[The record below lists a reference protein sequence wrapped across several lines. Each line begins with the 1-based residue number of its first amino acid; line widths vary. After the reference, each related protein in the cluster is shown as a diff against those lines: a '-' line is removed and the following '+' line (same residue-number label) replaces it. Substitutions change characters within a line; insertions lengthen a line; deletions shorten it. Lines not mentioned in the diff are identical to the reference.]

1 MASRVSD
8 HLQMYGAAIVVV
20 AKRGLGASSSS
31 QGGRRGQ
38 QSRQAAGGRRWSQHS
53 KQFVIDGN
61 EFLIIET
68 DNVLLASGTMKNGGS
83 GALSK
88 VSKFDFSYNYTK
100 HRVMIMS

>member
-8 HLQMYGAAIVVV
+8 HLQMGEGGP
-20 AKRGLGASSSS
+20 AK
-31 QGGRRGQ
+31 
-38 QSRQAAGGRRWSQHS
+38 HS

-88 VSKFDFSYNYTK
+88 VSKFDFSYTILNIA
-100 HRVMIMS
+100 MIMS

>member
-1 MASRVSD
+1 M
-8 HLQMYGAAIVVV
+8 

-88 VSKFDFSYNYTK
+88 VSKFDFSYTILNIA
-100 HRVMIMS
+100 MIMS

>member
-1 MASRVSD
+1 M
-8 HLQMYGAAIVVV
+8 
-20 AKRGLGASSSS
+20 AKRGLGAS
-31 QGGRRGQ
+31 QGGRGDSKAGRQ
-38 QSRQAAGGRRWSQHS
+38 QGGRWSQHS

-100 HRVMIMS
+100 HRAMIMS

>member
-1 MASRVSD
+1 M
-8 HLQMYGAAIVVV
+8 

-31 QGGRRGQ
+31 QGGRRGAAKQ
-38 QSRQAAGGRRWSQHS
+38 AGSRGRRWSQHS

-100 HRVMIMS
+100 HRAMIMS

>member
-1 MASRVSD
+1 MSLIICRCSSGKEGV
-8 HLQMYGAAIVVV
+8 
-20 AKRGLGASSSS
+20 RG
-31 QGGRRGQ
+31 QQQQPRGRRGQ

-88 VSKFDFSYNYTK
+88 VSKFDFSYKYTK
-100 HRVMIMS
+100 HRAMVMS

>member
-1 MASRVSD
+1 MLR
-8 HLQMYGAAIVVV
+8 GEGGP
-20 AKRGLGASSSS
+20 AK
-31 QGGRRGQ
+31 
-38 QSRQAAGGRRWSQHS
+38 HYS

-100 HRVMIMS
+100 HRAMIMS